1 MFHELKNQQRLGE
14 KVPEQELKEVDVIET
29 SGSRKRW
36 LFVVYLLTF
45 YVPDFL
51 IRWIGRMPRKD
62 VRTAWR
68 EKYAINLLIWLSCA
82 LVVFLM
88 SESRVS
94 PFMHDY

>member
-45 YVPDFL
+45 YIPDFL

-68 EKYAINLLIWLSCA
+68 EKLAINMLIWLSCA

-94 PFMHDY
+94 LLMHDY